1 MVLVR
6 ILREYRVRPPALN
19 TNIMRSLPH
28 LNLESVLV
36 ALDQLPKEHETIE
49 GFMKRAR
56 SVHRQKLPKEQK
68 RQIIEQG
75 LSEFEKIKQRY
86 FRGYPESVKQ

>member
-1 MVLVR
+1 LVLVR